1 MKFYRVLVPVVGVLA
16 MSTNIAYAFGTFA
29 GGPTST
35 LNGICTAMTPPK
47 SAPTMICNDCHVADR
62 AVPTNTPG
70 YAAFR
75 TTTPAGTLAM
85 KQALCLAIV
94 ATPTPTP
101 TPMPTATPTPRP
113 TATPTP
119 VPTATP
125 TPRPTAT
132 PTPMPTATPTP
143 RPTGTP
149 TPRPTT
155 TPTPI
160 PTATPTPRPTVTP
173 TPVVTPTPRSRP
185 PRSRRESE
193 DHDD

>member
-101 TPMPTATPTPRP
+101 MPTATPTPRP

>member
-1 MKFYRVLVPVVGVLA
+1 MKIYRVLVPLLGVLA
-16 MSTNIAYAFGTFA
+16 MSTNVAHAFGNFA
-29 GGPTST
+29 GAPGST
-35 LNGICTAMTPPK
+35 LDGICKAMTPPK
-47 SAPTMICNDCHVADR
+47 LAPTMACTDCHVANK
-62 AVPTNTPG
+62 ATPTNTPG

-75 TTTPAGTLAM
+75 TTPPAGTLAM

-101 TPMPTATPTPRP
+101 VPTATPTPRP

-143 RPTGTP
+143 RPT
-149 TPRPTT
+149 TT
-155 TPTPI
+155 
-160 PTATPTPRPTVTP
+160 PTATPTPLPTATP
-173 TPVVTPTPRSRP
+173 TPVATPTPRSRP
-185 PRSRRESE
+185 PRRSRRESE

>member
-1 MKFYRVLVPVVGVLA
+1 MKFYRVLPVVGVLA

-29 GGPTST
+29 GGPGST
-35 LNGICTAMTPPK
+35 LDGICKAMTPPK
-47 SAPTMICNDCHVADR
+47 AAPTMICNDCHVADR
-62 AVPTNTPG
+62 AVPTTTAG

-75 TTTPAGTLAM
+75 TTAPAGTLAM

-101 TPMPTATPTPRP
+101 VPTATPTPRP

-143 RPTGTP
+143 RPTATP